1 MAVSVT
7 PIRDTKWLTLEVCR
21 EFQRGTCSRPD
32 TECKFAHPSKSCQVE
47 NGRVIACFDSLK
59 GRCSRE
65 NCKYLHP
72 PPHLKTQLE
81 INGRNNLI
89 QQKNMA
95 MLAQQMQLANAMM
108 PGAPLQPV
116 NHIPQTFQKRGGE
129 GSAYFIDT
137 DSIYQYQTLKQEE
150 CSPSGTP
157 GSVLVC
163 TPLHEP
169 MFSVAP
175 SLATNASTAF
185 NPYLGPVSPGLVPA
199 EILPTAPMLVAGNP
213 GVPVPAAAAAAAQKL
228 MRTDRLEVC
237 REYQRGNCNRG
248 ENDCR
253 FAHPADSAM
262 IDTNDNTVT
271 VCMDYIKGRCSR
283 EKCKYFHPPAH
294 LQAKIK
300 AAQYQVNQAAA
311 AQAAA
316 TAAAMTQS
324 AVKSLKRP
332 LEATFDLG
340 IPQAVL
346 PPLPKRPALEKTNGA
361 TAVFNTG
368 IFQYQ
373 QALANMQLQQHTAF
387 LPPVPMVHGA
397 TPATVSAATT
407 SATSVPFAATATANQ
422 IPIISAEHLTSHKYV
437 TQM

>member
-1 MAVSVT
+1 MAMNIAH
-7 PIRDTKWLTLEVCR
+7 IRDTKWLTLEVCR
-21 EFQRGTCSRPD
+21 EFQRGTCSRSD
-32 TECKFAHPSKSCQVE
+32 QECKFAHPAKSCQVD

-108 PGAPLQPV
+108 PGTQLPPM
-116 NHIPQTFQKRGGE
+116 
-129 GSAYFIDT
+129 
-137 DSIYQYQTLKQEE
+137 
-150 CSPSGTP
+150 
-157 GSVLVC
+157 
-163 TPLHEP
+163 P
-169 MFSVAP
+169 MFSVSP
-175 SLATNASTAF
+175 GLATNASAAAAAAAF
-185 NPYLGPVSPGLVPA
+185 NPYLSPMSPGLMPP
-199 EILPTAPMLVAGNP
+199 EIMPSTQVLMASSPQVSQMPN
-213 GVPVPAAAAAAAQKL
+213 AAAAAAQKL
-228 MRTDRLEVC
+228 LRTDRLEVC
-237 REYQRGNCNRG
+237 REYQRGNCSRG

-253 FAHPADSAM
+253 FAHPADSTM

-300 AAQYQVNQAAA
+300 ATQHQVNQATA
-311 AQAAA
+311 
-316 TAAAMTQS
+316 AAAMTQS

-332 LEATFDLG
+332 LDATFDLG
-340 IPQAVL
+340 IAPSVMG
-346 PPLPKRPALEKTNGA
+346 PMPKRAALEKANGA
-361 TAVFNTG
+361 SAMFNTG
-368 IFQYQ
+368 MLQYQ
-373 QALANMQLQQHTAF
+373 QALASMQFQQQAAF
-387 LPPVPMVHGA
+387 LPSVPMMHGG
-397 TPATVSAATT
+397 TPVTAATT
-407 SATSVPFAATATANQ
+407 SATSVPFATASTNQ
-422 IPIISAEHLTSHKYV
+422 IPIISADHLSSHKYL

>member
-1 MAVSVT
+1 MAMN
-7 PIRDTKWLTLEVCR
+7 IAHMRDTKWLTLEVCR
-21 EFQRGTCSRPD
+21 EFQRGTCSRTD
-32 TECKFAHPSKSCQVE
+32 QECKFAHPAKSCQVE

-89 QQKNMA
+89 QQKNMV

-108 PGAPLQPV
+108 PGTQPPPMV
-116 NHIPQTFQKRGGE
+116 RGHTCMNTPQ
-129 GSAYFIDT
+129 
-137 DSIYQYQTLKQEE
+137 LL
-150 CSPSGTP
+150 PM
-157 GSVLVC
+157 
-163 TPLHEP
+163 P
-169 MFSVAP
+169 MFSVTQG
-175 SLATNASTAF
+175 LATNASAAAAAAAF
-185 NPYLGPVSPGLVPA
+185 NPYLGPVSPGLMPP
-199 EILPTAPMLVAGNP
+199 EILPSTPVLMASSPTVSQ
-213 GVPVPAAAAAAAQKL
+213 VPNAAAAAQKL
-228 MRTDRLEVC
+228 LRTDRLEVC
-237 REYQRGNCNRG
+237 REYQRGNCSRG

-253 FAHPADSAM
+253 FAHPADSTM

-300 AAQYQVNQAAA
+300 AAQHQVNQATA
-311 AQAAA
+311 
-316 TAAAMTQS
+316 AAAMTQS

-332 LEATFDLG
+332 LDATFDLG
-340 IPQAVL
+340 IPHSVMA
-346 PPLPKRPALEKTNGA
+346 PLPKRAALEKANGA
-361 TAVFNTG
+361 SAVFNTG
-368 IFQYQ
+368 MLQYQ
-373 QALANMQLQQHTAF
+373 QALANMQFQQQAF
-387 LPPVPMVHGA
+387 LPSVPMMHGG

-407 SATSVPFAATATANQ
+407 SATSVPFATASTNQ
-422 IPIISAEHLTSHKYV
+422 LTTNEYMHLIPIISADHLSNHKYL

>member
-1 MAVSVT
+1 MAMNMTS
-7 PIRDTKWLTLEVCR
+7 IRDTKWLTLEVCR

-32 TECKFAHPSKSCQVE
+32 SECKFAHPAKSCQVE

-108 PGAPLQPV
+108 PGTQLQPV
-116 NHIPQTFQKRGGE
+116 
-129 GSAYFIDT
+129 
-137 DSIYQYQTLKQEE
+137 
-150 CSPSGTP
+150 
-157 GSVLVC
+157 
-163 TPLHEP
+163 P
-169 MFSVAP
+169 MFSVTP
-175 SLATNASTAF
+175 SLATNANAAAAAAF
-185 NPYLGPVSPGLVPA
+185 NPYLGPVSPGLMPA
-199 EILPTAPMLVAGNP
+199 DMLPSAPVLVTSNP
-213 GVPVPAAAAAAAQKL
+213 NVPVGAAAAAQKL

-237 REYQRGNCNRG
+237 REYQRGNCTRG

-253 FAHPADSAM
+253 FAHPADSTM

-300 AAQYQVNQAAA
+300 AAQHQVNQAAA
-311 AQAAA
+311 A
-316 TAAAMTQS
+316 AAMG
-324 AVKSLKRP
+324 LP
-332 LEATFDLG
+332 
-340 IPQAVL
+340 PVL
-346 PPLPKRPALEKTNGA
+346 PPLPKRPALEKANGA
-361 TAVFNTG
+361 TTMFNAG
-368 IFQYQ
+368 MFQYQ
-373 QALANMQLQQHTAF
+373 QALANMQFQQQAAF
-387 LPPVPMVHGA
+387 IPSVPMMHGA
-397 TPATVSAATT
+397 THANVSAATS
-407 SATSVPFAATATANQ
+407 SATSVPFATATANQ
-422 IPIISAEHLTSHKYV
+422 IPMISADHLTSHKYV

>member
-1 MAVSVT
+1 MAVNVT

-32 TECKFAHPSKSCQVE
+32 SECKFAHPAKSCQVE

-95 MLAQQMQLANAMM
+95 MLAQQMQLANAML
-108 PGAPLQPV
+108 PGTQLQPV
-116 NHIPQTFQKRGGE
+116 LWGREALQ
-129 GSAYFIDT
+129 
-137 DSIYQYQTLKQEE
+137 
-150 CSPSGTP
+150 
-157 GSVLVC
+157 
-163 TPLHEP
+163 P

-175 SLATNASTAF
+175 SLATNATAAAAF
-185 NPYLGPVSPGLVPA
+185 NPYLGPVSPGLMQA
-199 EILPTAPMLVAGNP
+199 EILPSAPMLMTGNP
-213 GVPVPAAAAAAAQKL
+213 NVPVPSAAAAAAQKL

-237 REYQRGNCNRG
+237 REYQRGNCTRG

-253 FAHPADSAM
+253 FAHPADSTM

-300 AAQYQVNQAAA
+300 AAQHQVN
-311 AQAAA
+311 
-316 TAAAMTQS
+316 
-324 AVKSLKRP
+324 KL
-332 LEATFDLG
+332 
-340 IPQAVL
+340 
-346 PPLPKRPALEKTNGA
+346 
-361 TAVFNTG
+361 
-368 IFQYQ
+368 
-373 QALANMQLQQHTAF
+373 LQQLPWESQPEFCLLSTASS
-387 LPPVPMVHGA
+387 LYSVRLNIVHDTCNKCCSHDA
-397 TPATVSAATT
+397 RCY
-407 SATSVPFAATATANQ
+407 
-422 IPIISAEHLTSHKYV
+422 TSHCVCSNHICHKCSLRNCHS
-437 TQM
+437 QSDSDNICRSSD

>member
-1 MAVSVT
+1 MAMNMAH
-7 PIRDTKWLTLEVCR
+7 IRDTKWLTLEVCR
-21 EFQRGTCSRPD
+21 EFQRGTCSRSD
-32 TECKFAHPSKSCQVE
+32 QECKFAHPAKSCQVD

-108 PGAPLQPV
+108 PGTQLPPM
-116 NHIPQTFQKRGGE
+116 
-129 GSAYFIDT
+129 
-137 DSIYQYQTLKQEE
+137 
-150 CSPSGTP
+150 
-157 GSVLVC
+157 
-163 TPLHEP
+163 P
-169 MFSVAP
+169 MFSMTP
-175 SLATNASTAF
+175 GLATNASAAAAAAAAF
-185 NPYLGPVSPGLVPA
+185 NPYLSPVSPGLMPQEIMPSTPVLMASSPTVSQVP
-199 EILPTAPMLVAGNP
+199 N
-213 GVPVPAAAAAAAQKL
+213 AAAAAAQKL
-228 MRTDRLEVC
+228 LRTDRLEVC
-237 REYQRGNCNRG
+237 REYQRGNCSRG

-253 FAHPADSAM
+253 FAHPADSTM

-300 AAQYQVNQAAA
+300 AAQHQVNQATA
-311 AQAAA
+311 
-316 TAAAMTQS
+316 AAAMTQS

-332 LEATFDLG
+332 LDATFDLG
-340 IPQAVL
+340 IGPSVMA
-346 PPLPKRPALEKTNGA
+346 PLPKRAALEKANGA
-361 TAVFNTG
+361 SAMFNTG
-368 IFQYQ
+368 MLQYQ
-373 QALANMQLQQHTAF
+373 QALASMQFQQQAAF
-387 LPPVPMVHGA
+387 LPSVPMMHGGS
-397 TPATVSAATT
+397 PATVSAATT
-407 SATSVPFAATATANQ
+407 SATSVPFATASTNQ
-422 IPIISAEHLTSHKYV
+422 DSSFSKLTTNEYMQLIPIISADHLSSHKYL

>member
-1 MAVSVT
+1 MAVNVT

-108 PGAPLQPV
+108 PGTQLQPM
-116 NHIPQTFQKRGGE
+116 
-129 GSAYFIDT
+129 
-137 DSIYQYQTLKQEE
+137 
-150 CSPSGTP
+150 
-157 GSVLVC
+157 
-163 TPLHEP
+163 P
-169 MFSVAP
+169 MFSVTP
-175 SLATNASTAF
+175 SLATNATAAAAF

-199 EILPTAPMLVAGNP
+199 EILPSAPVLVTGNH
-213 GVPVPAAAAAAAQKL
+213 GVPVPSAAAAAAQKL

-237 REYQRGNCNRG
+237 REYQRGNCTRG

-253 FAHPADSAM
+253 FAHPSDSAM

-300 AAQYQVNQAAA
+300 AAQHQVNQAAA
-311 AQAAA
+311 AQAA
-316 TAAAMTQS
+316 TAAAM
-324 AVKSLKRP
+324 
-332 LEATFDLG
+332 
-340 IPQAVL
+340 
-346 PPLPKRPALEKTNGA
+346 
-361 TAVFNTG
+361 
-368 IFQYQ
+368 
-373 QALANMQLQQHTAF
+373 ALANMQFQQQTAF
-387 LPPVPMVHGA
+387 IPSVPMMHGA

-407 SATSVPFAATATANQ
+407 SATSVPFATATAGQ
-422 IPIISAEHLTSHKYV
+422 ESPLSKLTTYEYMHLIPIISADHLTSHKYV

>member
-1 MAVSVT
+1 MAVSVA

-116 NHIPQTFQKRGGE
+116 
-129 GSAYFIDT
+129 
-137 DSIYQYQTLKQEE
+137 
-150 CSPSGTP
+150 
-157 GSVLVC
+157 
-163 TPLHEP
+163 P

-175 SLATNASTAF
+175 SLATNASAAF
-185 NPYLGPVSPGLVPA
+185 NPYLGPVSPSLVPA
-199 EILPTAPMLVAGNP
+199 EILPTAPMLVTGNP

-248 ENDCR
+248 ESDCR
-253 FAHPADSAM
+253 FAHPADSTM

-316 TAAAMTQS
+316 TAAAM
-324 AVKSLKRP
+324 
-332 LEATFDLG
+332 
-340 IPQAVL
+340 
-346 PPLPKRPALEKTNGA
+346 
-361 TAVFNTG
+361 
-368 IFQYQ
+368 
-373 QALANMQLQQHTAF
+373 ALANMQLQQHTAF
-387 LPPVPMVHGA
+387 LPPGSILCMTPATSVVPMVHGA

>member
-1 MAVSVT
+1 MAMNIAH
-7 PIRDTKWLTLEVCR
+7 IRDTKWLTLEVCR
-21 EFQRGTCSRPD
+21 EFQRGTCSRSD
-32 TECKFAHPSKSCQVE
+32 QECKFAHPAKSCQVD

-108 PGAPLQPV
+108 PGTQLPPM
-116 NHIPQTFQKRGGE
+116 
-129 GSAYFIDT
+129 
-137 DSIYQYQTLKQEE
+137 
-150 CSPSGTP
+150 
-157 GSVLVC
+157 
-163 TPLHEP
+163 P
-169 MFSVAP
+169 MFSVTP
-175 SLATNASTAF
+175 GLTTNASAAAAAAAAAF
-185 NPYLGPVSPGLVPA
+185 NPYLSPVSPGLMPP
-199 EILPTAPMLVAGNP
+199 EILPSTPVLMASSPAVSQ
-213 GVPVPAAAAAAAQKL
+213 VPNAAAAAAQKL
-228 MRTDRLEVC
+228 LRTDRLEVC
-237 REYQRGNCNRG
+237 REYQRGNCSRG

-253 FAHPADSAM
+253 FAHPADSTM

-300 AAQYQVNQAAA
+300 AAQHQVNQATA
-311 AQAAA
+311 
-316 TAAAMTQS
+316 AAAMTQS

-332 LEATFDLG
+332 LDATFDLG
-340 IPQAVL
+340 IAPSVMA
-346 PPLPKRPALEKTNGA
+346 PLPKRAALEKANGA
-361 TAVFNTG
+361 SAVFNTG
-368 IFQYQ
+368 MLQYQ
-373 QALANMQLQQHTAF
+373 QALASMQFQQQAAF
-387 LPPVPMVHGA
+387 LPSVPMMHGG

-407 SATSVPFAATATANQ
+407 SATSVPFATASTNQ
-422 IPIISAEHLTSHKYV
+422 IPIISADHLSSHKYL